1 MKIIRKLVLFLTAC
15 FITAA
20 LFAGCADK
28 NNHKENSTIES
39 NLNNDKIPS
48 ADDNSS
54 SAENFEQTA
63 AKKIT
68 VREKSSEN
76 NILLGDWEC
85 KSIISDGINMTAA
98 QYAQMLGTD
107 FSVSLTFDNDGY
119 LTYTAVS
126 GENTNQYNTVFD
138 ASNEVI
144 ATIDNDFLKY
154 NKSEDILSLVKN
166 KSSKMIFER
175 L

>member
-1 MKIIRKLVLFLTAC
+1 MKILKKFLLFLIACSFTA
-15 FITAA
+15 T
-20 LFAGCADK
+20 LFSGCSNK
-28 NNHKENSTIES
+28 NNTKESSTIES

-48 ADDNSS
+48 ANADSS
-54 SAENFEQTA
+54 SAENFEHTSAPQS
-63 AKKIT
+63 I
-68 VREKSSEN
+68 VRENPSSN

-85 KSIISDGINMTAA
+85 KGIVSDGVNMTVA
-98 QYAQMLGTD
+98 QYAQMLGTN

-138 ASNEVI
+138 ASNEIVAEI
-144 ATIDNDFLKY
+144 NNTFLKY
-154 NKSEDILSLVKN
+154 NKSKDILSLIGN
-166 KSSKMIFER
+166 ENGKMTFER